1 VTSDKEE
8 EKEKCP
14 PCFAMDGNK
23 TQRNG
28 AVISIDGPSGG
39 EGGGVTWGKW

>member
-1 VTSDKEE
+1 MTSDKEE